1 MAHLIVVNS
10 NPPTLVT
17 GADAISLYGVFGYA
31 SIDVHEKWMETP
43 EGRRA
48 GEASKKN
55 LRPGVE
61 VPGVD
66 PGIGYFHV
74 EFYEV

>member
-1 MAHLIVVNS
+1 MVDS
-10 NPPTLVT
+10 NPHTLVT
-17 GADAISLYGVFGYA
+17 GTDAISLYGVFGYA

-43 EGRRA
+43 EGRRD

-55 LRPGVE
+55 LKPGIE

-66 PGIGYFHV
+66 PETGYFHV
-74 EFYEV
+74 EFFEV